1 MNPNPDY
8 TNFLES
14 IDFSKLNGL
23 VPVVTQD
30 AENSE
35 VLMLAFADYE
45 AVKATLATGY
55 AHYHSRS
62 RNSLWKKGDTSGNLQ
77 KIVEIRIDCDDD
89 TLLYRVQQT
98 GPACHTGNRSCFY
111 RSVFRRQENL
121 ENSLGDSGLD
131 DTKGT

>member
-1 MNPNPDY
+1 MNTNPDY
-8 TNFLES
+8 TDFLEN

-30 AENSE
+30 TENSE

-77 KIVEIRIDCDDD
+77 KIVEIRVDCDDD
-89 TLLYRVQQT
+89 TLLYIVQQT

-111 RSVFRRQENL
+111 RSVFRRRR
-121 ENSLGDSGLD
+121 SLGDSGLD
-131 DTKGT
+131 DTKGP

>member
-111 RSVFRRQENL
+111 RSLRDGEWVSTDPVLKEP
-121 ENSLGDSGLD
+121 DSIYG
-131 DTKGT
+131 KH

>member
-8 TNFLES
+8 TKFLES

-62 RNSLWKKGDTSGNLQ
+62 RNSLWKKGNTSGNLQ

-89 TLLYRVQQT
+89 TLLYIVHQT

-111 RSVFRRQENL
+111 RSVFRRQESL
-121 ENSLGDSGLD
+121 ENNLGDSGFD

>member
-1 MNPNPDY
+1 MNPD
-8 TNFLES
+8 TEHKNFLES
-14 IDFSKLNGL
+14 IAFSKLNGL

-45 AVKATLATGY
+45 AVKATLETEY

-62 RNSLWKKGDTSGNLQ
+62 RNSLWQKGATSGHLQ
-77 KIVEIRIDCDDD
+77 KIVEIRVDCDDD
-89 TLLYRVQQT
+89 TLLYMVQQT

-111 RSVFRRQENL
+111 RTAYRS
-121 ENSLGDSGLD
+121 
-131 DTKGT
+131 K

>member
-1 MNPNPDY
+1 MNPNTKY
-8 TNFLES
+8 ENLLES

-30 AENSE
+30 AKNSE

-45 AVKATLATGY
+45 AVKATLETGY

-62 RNSLWKKGDTSGNLQ
+62 RGSLWKKGATSGHLQ
-77 KIVEIRIDCDDD
+77 KIIEIRVDCDND
-89 TLLYRVQQT
+89 TLLYMVQQT

-111 RSVFRRQENL
+111 RSVF
-121 ENSLGDSGLD
+121 SS
-131 DTKGT
+131 K